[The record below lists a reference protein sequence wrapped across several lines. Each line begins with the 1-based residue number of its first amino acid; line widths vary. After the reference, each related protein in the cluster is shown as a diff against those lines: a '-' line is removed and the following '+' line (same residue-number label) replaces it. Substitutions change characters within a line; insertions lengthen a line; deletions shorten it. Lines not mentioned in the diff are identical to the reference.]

1 MGMSGAH
8 SLKHPADVMVFW
20 SIVCR
25 SRWGT
30 VTRALKWFNVF
41 LIALLGI
48 NIFVCQYGI
57 VNILAICR
65 PGNGTVIFEK
75 VIPCKWGNRVAT
87 FRDNFNHA
95 SLRGKP
101 FATTKKSQIHFVSTT
116 NCSLC
121 FHKVEE
127 ETNIFFSKNRAFSAW
142 KDQTL
147 FAYLDTQISF
157 FFCQLLS
164 VSAVR
169 KRDDV
174 EPFPILCGRRWRRLH
189 HLPRQIAN
197 AFACEL
203 LFTS

>member
-30 VTRALKWFNVF
+30 VTRALKWFNEF
-41 LIALLGI
+41 SIDLLGI

-75 VIPCKWGNRVAT
+75 VIPCKWGSSVAT

-101 FATTKKSQIHFVSTT
+101 FATTTKKSDTF
-116 NCSLC
+116 C
-121 FHKVEE
+121 FYNKL
-127 ETNIFFSKNRAFSAW
+127 FFMLSQSGRGNKH
-142 KDQTL
+142 
-147 FAYLDTQISF
+147 F
-157 FFCQLLS
+157 FFKKSSFLCMEGSNLIC
-164 VSAVR
+164 VS
-169 KRDDV
+169 
-174 EPFPILCGRRWRRLH
+174 LY
-189 HLPRQIAN
+189 AN
-197 AFACEL
+197 
-203 LFTS
+203 

>member
-1 MGMSGAH
+1 MSRAH

-30 VTRALKWFNVF
+30 VTRALKWLNVF
-41 LIALLGI
+41 LIVLLGI
-48 NIFVCQYGI
+48 KIFVCQYGI
-57 VNILAICR
+57 VNILAICC

-75 VIPCKWGNRVAT
+75 VIPCKWGNSVAT

-101 FATTKKSQIHFVSTT
+101 FATTTKKNQIHFVSTT

-127 ETNIFFSKNRAFSAW
+127 ETNIFFFKKIELSLHGRIKP
-142 KDQTL
+142 
-147 FAYLDTQISF
+147 YLRISIRKLVF
-157 FFCQLLS
+157 FVAIIVC
-164 VSAVR
+164 
-169 KRDDV
+169 K
-174 EPFPILCGRRWRRLH
+174 C
-189 HLPRQIAN
+189 
-197 AFACEL
+197 C
-203 LFTS
+203 